1 MYLDALEWGPGC
13 PYRLGD
19 LPADFHTTEI
29 INKMRHARKWTEIV
43 EKGQFPNFMKKQNAI
58 ITDIET
64 KDWIFREAE
73 IDELQD
79 IRLALLNKLKAEQ
92 QQKRNSRISSKLAKL
107 WADKK
112 DAMEQKIDKIRRTR
126 DRELRKLSSRGR
138 GRRAVDSEHAP
149 LARLGYRASRRHA
162 EIVYDPSL
170 LVHED
175 HRKLAEPPAW
185 LEQCGQNL
193 TKTCSGHHL
202 PRDVTQLCERET
214 KWSEQFLANLHSDL
228 KKARLGAAKVTAGP
242 LRVLRPRQLPTIA
255 RPPTP
260 EVEGV
265 EDNDESVHQAAL
277 VLQRVIR
284 GRAVQVLMFEGR
296 TRAGELTEE
305 LKTTHGLQR
314 EDRERIAREESKAR
328 DYQALRS
335 ETEQKEQAISSLV
348 QELCGGAVSAAL
360 DFLEKELRRL
370 REERRQHAFILIAQA
385 RLGAAKVTAGPLRVL
400 RPRQLPTIARP
411 PTPEVEGVE
420 DNDESVHQAALVLQ
434 RVIRGRAVQV
444 LCVCVCVITELRKL
458 SSRGRGRRAV
468 DSEHAPL
475 ARLGYRASRRHAEI
489 VYDPSLLVHED
500 HRKLAEPP
508 AWLEQCGQNLTKTC
522 SGHHLPRDVTQ
533 LCERETKWSEQF
545 LANLH
550 SDLKKAR
557 LGAAK
562 VTAGP
567 LRVLRPRQ
575 LPTIARPPTPEVEGV
590 EDNDESVHQ
599 AALVLQRVIRGR
611 AVQVL
616 MFEGRTRAGELTEE
630 LKTTH
635 GLQREDRE
643 RIAREES
650 KARDYQALRSET
662 EQKEQAISSLVQELC
677 GGAVS
682 AALDFLEKEL
692 RRLRE
697 ERRQHAFILIALRE
711 KTMREAAEAGRRQKE
726 EHRRREHDEI
736 FKRVLGVT
744 QETVDAYL
752 QDVLLEGVA
761 LAAEE
766 DAVRNVLSSADRMDK
781 ELAASGSIS
790 TAEQNELVAELVQQ
804 FLLPEAHKT
813 ASRHKIT
820 TIQKGRLEA
829 ARASIMG
836 VLIDAEDVE
845 ATCPRCGRPLDDQYK
860 CSVCKP
866 TATTARDDPRWKHT
880 KRREVKEK
888 MLSERYPAS
897 HEIRCML
904 NALVY
909 DAVETSRSERRERES
924 ITRFIARRLRE
935 DTEINIDAI
944 EMVNEAIARSTGEVV
959 VTKRPDYHH
968 YMTRICEDA
977 LARTLPYATPPCPK
991 ELPSEIRRRAEEAA
1005 ALEDP
1010 TCRCDEDKSKV
1021 KFGISVM
1028 DAKEKSELL
1037 PSELRLLEELRR
1049 CKCDTNPSPS
1059 PITVSSSSDG
1069 SSSSDFTDA
1078 VTEEE
1083 GNENQ

>member
-1 MYLDALEWGPGC
+1 MSGDTIYEAPRRFNVSKMRVHDYLYDSTYIVSGARDYARTAFKAAMASAQVVIQPVYKTMFSELRQFPRMQVVYHPNCRLPGHIDRSYRAYLERTRGERAGPLQLGGKDRFKFTAMPKKLLNLKSATPDFHPTTPHQPRTSSKPRNRGTQSLYRESSAQTIPWGPDAKVADNALETPEVMYLDALEWGPGC

-29 INKMRHARKWTEIV
+29 INKMRHARKWNEIV
-43 EKGQFPNFMKKQNAI
+43 EKGQFPNYMKKQNAI
-58 ITDIET
+58 ITDVET

-79 IRLALLNKLKAEQ
+79 IRLALLNKLKSEQ
-92 QQKRNSRISSKLAKL
+92 QQKRNSRISTKLAKL

-138 GRRAVDSEHAP
+138 GRKVVESEHAP

-162 EIVYDPSL
+162 EIIYDPSL

-193 TKTCSGHHL
+193 TKSCSGHHL

-228 KKARLGAAKVTAGP
+228 KKARLGAAKITAGP
-242 LRVLRPRQLPTIA
+242 LRVLRPRQLPTIT

-265 EDNDESVHQAAL
+265 GDDDESAHQAAL

-296 TRAGELTEE
+296 TRAAELTEE

-328 DYQALRS
+328 DYQALR
-335 ETEQKEQAISSLV
+335 A
-348 QELCGGAVSAAL
+348 
-360 DFLEKELRRL
+360 
-370 REERRQHAFILIAQA
+370 
-385 RLGAAKVTAGPLRVL
+385 
-400 RPRQLPTIARP
+400 
-411 PTPEVEGVE
+411 
-420 DNDESVHQAALVLQ
+420 
-434 RVIRGRAVQV
+434 
-444 LCVCVCVITELRKL
+444 
-458 SSRGRGRRAV
+458 
-468 DSEHAPL
+468 
-475 ARLGYRASRRHAEI
+475 
-489 VYDPSLLVHED
+489 
-500 HRKLAEPP
+500 
-508 AWLEQCGQNLTKTC
+508 
-522 SGHHLPRDVTQ
+522 
-533 LCERETKWSEQF
+533 
-545 LANLH
+545 
-550 SDLKKAR
+550 
-557 LGAAK
+557 
-562 VTAGP
+562 
-567 LRVLRPRQ
+567 
-575 LPTIARPPTPEVEGV
+575 
-590 EDNDESVHQ
+590 
-599 AALVLQRVIRGR
+599 
-611 AVQVL
+611 
-616 MFEGRTRAGELTEE
+616 
-630 LKTTH
+630 
-635 GLQREDRE
+635 
-643 RIAREES
+643 
-650 KARDYQALRSET
+650 ET

-752 QDVLLEGVA
+752 QDVLLDGVA

-766 DAVRNVLSSADRMDK
+766 DAVRKVLSSAEKIEK
-781 ELAASGSIS
+781 EMADSGSIS
-790 TAEQNELVAELVQQ
+790 TAEQNEVVAELVQQ

-813 ASRHKIT
+813 ASRHKIA
-820 TIQKGRLEA
+820 TIQKGRLEG

-836 VLIDAEDVE
+836 VLIDAENVE
-845 ATCPRCGRPLDDQYK
+845 ATCPRCGRPLDEQYQ
-860 CSVCKP
+860 CIICKP
-866 TATTARDDPRWKHT
+866 TATTARDDPRWKHSR
-880 KRREVKEK
+880 RREVKEK
-888 MLSERYPAS
+888 SLSERYPVK

-904 NALVY
+904 NTLIY
-909 DAVETSRSERRERES
+909 EAVETSRSERRERES
-924 ITRFIARRLRE
+924 ITRYISSRLRE
-935 DTEINIDAI
+935 EMEVNIDVVEI
-944 EMVNEAIARSTGEVV
+944 INEAIAVSTGELI
-959 VTKRPDYHH
+959 VTKRPDYHY

-977 LARTLPYATPPCPK
+977 LERTIPFGKPPCPK
-991 ELPSEIRRRAEEAA
+991 ELPSEIRRKVEEAA

-1010 TCRCDEDKSKV
+1010 TCRCDDDKSKV
-1021 KFGISVM
+1021 KFGISAM
-1028 DAKEKSELL
+1028 DVKAKSELL
-1037 PSELRLLEELRR
+1037 PSELRILEELRR
-1049 CKCDTNPSPS
+1049 CKCDTSPSPS
-1059 PITVSSSSDG
+1059 PIIESSSSNDF
-1069 SSSSDFTDA
+1069 SSSDFTDA
-1078 VTEEE
+1078 IEEE